1 MADSPGRLQP
11 RVYEGMKGGI
21 NTLVNAIRPTLGPIH
36 WNVLIEKESKIGRPE
51 ILDDG
56 AVIARRIIQLEGR
69 DENMGAVYIRQMLSQ
84 LGEKVGAATTTAAVM
99 FYAIYNG

>member
-1 MADSPGRLQP
+1 VLQP
-11 RVYEGMKGGI
+11 RVYEGMRGGI

-36 WNVLIEKESKIGRPE
+36 RNVLNEKEWKIGRPE

-69 DENMGAVYIRQMLSQ
+69 DEDMGAVYLRQMLWQ
-84 LGEKVGAATTTAAVM
+84 LSEKVGDATTTAAVM
-99 FYAIYNG
+99 FQAIYNG